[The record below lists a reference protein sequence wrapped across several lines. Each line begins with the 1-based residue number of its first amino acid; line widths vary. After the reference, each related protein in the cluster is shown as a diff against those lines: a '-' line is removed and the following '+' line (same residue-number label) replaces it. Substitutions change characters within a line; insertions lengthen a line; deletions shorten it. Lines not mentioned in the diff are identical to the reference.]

1 MSRPSQIFI
10 LAEDQR
16 QKQLIYRFLARAGV
30 RPHQVIF
37 ELSPSGRGSAEQWVR
52 ENFVRQARKCRAR
65 QARAATGMFV
75 MQDADVLTVQE
86 RLNALDEALASA
98 GQPPV
103 SREHDSIA
111 RLIPKRNVE
120 TWIHFLSTTG
130 VAASPVDEELDYKRT
145 RTPDEWSVLVSP
157 AAEVLFA
164 WTRPAA
170 ELPEN
175 LIDSLRLG
183 LQEIPHALPVGR

>member
-1 MSRPSQIFI
+1 
-10 LAEDQR
+10 
-16 QKQLIYRFLARAGV
+16 
-30 RPHQVIF
+30 
-37 ELSPSGRGSAEQWVR
+37 
-52 ENFVRQARKCRAR
+52 
-65 QARAATGMFV
+65 MFV
-75 MQDADVLTVQE
+75 MQDADILTVQE
-86 RLNALDEALASA
+86 RLNALDEELASA

-120 TWIHFLSTTG
+120 TWIHYLSTTG
-130 VAASPVDEELDYKRT
+130 EVVPPVDEQQDYKRT
-145 RTPDEWSVLVSP
+145 RTLDEWSVLVSL

-164 WTRPAA
+164 WTRPTAV
-170 ELPEN
+170 LPEN